1 MKNKEIQ
8 ISIADTPQKR
18 NLYFSLLFFHFSL

>member
-8 ISIADTPQKR
+8 ISIAPPKKR
-18 NLYFSLLFFHFSL
+18 NLYFSLLIFHFSL